1 MPCMDIEIVKKM
13 TIRIQKK
20 IELGEELTEDEKEFM
35 RNHPLVM
42 A

>member
-1 MPCMDIEIVKKM
+1 MPCMDIEQIKSM
-13 TIRIQKK
+13 TIKIMKK